1 LDPGP
6 DALFN
11 GVVVGWLPREEVT
24 LLLGA
29 LAALG
34 CLTLGVLE
42 LLWPAGVRRG
52 ARPRAAPA
60 GQIVPA
66 PGSARPSRFL
76 PRMSPARLVALVDR
90 ARTETDPERRTAGLR
105 VAILTLERW
114 RAGSTTPDDGV
125 GRALER
131 ARAELWADY
140 QQIALRRLAS
150 AVPWRATALRVPIDA
165 AR

>member
-1 LDPGP
+1 
-6 DALFN
+6 
-11 GVVVGWLPREEVT
+11 
-24 LLLGA
+24 
-29 LAALG
+29 
-34 CLTLGVLE
+34 
-42 LLWPAGVRRG
+42 VRRG

-66 PGSARPSRFL
+66 PGSARPSPFL

-150 AVPWRATALRVPIDA
+150 AVPWRATALR
-165 AR
+165 

>member
-1 LDPGP
+1 LDPRP
-6 DALFN
+6 RRLFN

-52 ARPRAAPA
+52 ARPRAASA
-60 GQIVPA
+60 GRIA
-66 PGSARPSRFL
+66 PVSGGGHPSPFL
-76 PRMSPARLVALVDR
+76 PSMSPARLVALVDR
-90 ARTETDPERRTAGLR
+90 ARTERDPERRTAALR

-114 RAGSTTPDDGV
+114 RARSTTPDDGI
-125 GRALER
+125 GPALER
-131 ARAELWADY
+131 ARAELWANY
-140 QQIALRRLAS
+140 QQMALRRLAS
-150 AVPWRATALRVPIDA
+150 ALPWRATALRVGAPMDG
-165 AR
+165 

>member
-1 LDPGP
+1 M
-6 DALFN
+6 
-11 GVVVGWLPREEVT
+11 T

-34 CLTLGVLE
+34 CLGLGVLE
-42 LLWPAGVRRG
+42 LLWPTGVRRVD
-52 ARPRAAPA
+52 RPRAARA
-60 GQIVPA
+60 GRIAPVVPVPPVTRA
-66 PGSARPSRFL
+66 PFAP
-76 PRMSPARLVALVDR
+76 PMSPARLVALVER
-90 ARTETDPERRTAGLR
+90 ARAETDPERRTAALR

-114 RAGSTTPDDGV
+114 RATSAAPDAAGIA
-125 GRALER
+125 RALEQ

-150 AVPWRATALRVPIDA
+150 AMPWRATALRVGAPADT